1 MKSTRTRDGARRQ
14 RGAIAIMV
22 ALSLVTLMLA
32 IGLVLDLGHLYV
44 TKAELQNAADACAL
58 SAARELNDLSTGAIN
73 RATAA
78 GLTAGNR
85 HRIDLQGVDMR
96 TEGMGIQPADV
107 TFSDTRD
114 GVYAREVRA
123 TTRYVR
129 CAPRETNIQSV
140 AMWFMAIAGIA
151 DWNLSA
157 QAVARQVGGQGPCA
171 IPLAMC
177 TTATPSTPNLGFV
190 TGTWYSGRL
199 AAGTA
204 LMGNYDWVRF
214 EGQGA
219 KTLGELLAGQGM
231 CNLDKERVDAEPGV
245 SGGAAQAWNTRFG
258 LYSGTWND
266 IDLYPPD
273 GTGYAY
279 TPNRVTRKG
288 DTIAGSWPNAEPQ
301 NAYPDYIARAN
312 ETHDPFNPSSLLADN
327 GKPVVLPGNPAPIT
341 AVLHAEK
348 SQDRRMVF
356 APVISC
362 KDWAPNKKNMEVLDY
377 ACALIPAPIDDPNT
391 DARLEFRGLM
401 KQGGCG
407 GFGIPGNAGPP
418 VPALVR

>member
-1 MKSTRTRDGARRQ
+1 MKLTRTRNGARRQ

-22 ALSLVTLMLA
+22 AFSIVTLLLV

-85 HRIDLQGVDMR
+85 HHIDLQGIDMR
-96 TEGMGIQPADV
+96 AEGMGIQPVDV

-114 GVYAREVRA
+114 GAYTREVRA

-129 CAPRETNIQSV
+129 CAPRETNINSV
-140 AMWFMAIAGIA
+140 AMWFMTIAGTM
-151 DWNLSA
+151 DWDLSA

-177 TTATPSTPNLGFV
+177 TTATPSTPNLGFI

-204 LMGNYDWVRF
+204 ENGNYGWVRF
-214 EGQGA
+214 EGQGG
-219 KTLGELLAGQGM
+219 KTLGEILAGQGM

-258 LYSGTWND
+258 LYAGTWND

-279 TPNRVTRKG
+279 TPDRVTKKG
-288 DTIAGSWPNAEPQ
+288 VTLPGSWPAAEPQ
-301 NAYPDYIARAN
+301 NAYPDYVVRTN
-312 ETHDPFNPSSLLADN
+312 GTHDPFNPTSMLDDN
-327 GKPVVLPGNPAPIT
+327 GKPVVLPGNPAPLT
-341 AVLHAEK
+341 AALHGEK
-348 SQDRRMVF
+348 GQDRRMVF
-356 APVISC
+356 VPVISC
-362 KDWAPNKKNMEVLDY
+362 PDWAPNKKNMSVLDY
-377 ACALIPAPIDDPNT
+377 ACALMLSPIDDA
-391 DARLEFRGLM
+391 DVDVRLEFRGLM
-401 KQGGCG
+401 RQGGCAA
-407 GFGIPGNAGPP
+407 FGIPGNVGPP